1 MSGSNLLLDTNI
13 ILYFLSG
20 DETLSS
26 ILEENQLYISVISEM
41 ELLSFSQLSENELQK
56 IQEFL
61 SYCTVLGLSDEVK
74 EKTIELRKLHNF
86 KLPDAI
92 IFGTA
97 LSFGMAFM
105 TADKDFAT
113 IDDDLVILYEN

>member
-56 IQEFL
+56 I
-61 SYCTVLGLSDEVK
+61 
-74 EKTIELRKLHNF
+74 
-86 KLPDAI
+86 
-92 IFGTA
+92 
-97 LSFGMAFM
+97 
-105 TADKDFAT
+105 
-113 IDDDLVILYEN
+113 